1 MKEISILN
9 ENYIQTMSNISKS
22 KDEAKN
28 NVEVILEFVDKSTD
42 ALFENDD
49 VNNTSPEYF
58 EYKAKF
64 AAVLTEKAEYDIND
78 LLLNKYFKV
87 DNLTNISEC
96 VYIDNILN
104 PNTDRHNYIETANY
118 LFGEDCTIN
127 EDYSFSG
134 KVNSAYL
141 KDLKNRHEEALNN
154 INEAFKTL
162 AACDKDVIKE
172 NAREV
177 LLIEQL
183 VEDIKNK

>member
-9 ENYIQTMSNISKS
+9 ENYTQTMSNISKS
-22 KDEAKN
+22 KDEAKH
-28 NVEVILEFVDKSTD
+28 NVEVILEFVNKATD
-42 ALFENDD
+42 ALFKNDD
-49 VNNTSPEYF
+49 VNNISPEYF

-64 AAVLTEKAEYDIND
+64 AAALTETAECDIND
-78 LLLNKYFKV
+78 LLLNKKFKV

-96 VYIDNILN
+96 VYIDSILN
-104 PNTDRHNYIETANY
+104 PNTDRHTYAETANY
-118 LFGEDCTIN
+118 LFGEDCSIN
-127 EDYSFSG
+127 EDCSFSG

-162 AACDKDVIKE
+162 AACDKEVVKE
-172 NAREV
+172 NARNV

-183 VEDIKNK
+183 VEDIKNR